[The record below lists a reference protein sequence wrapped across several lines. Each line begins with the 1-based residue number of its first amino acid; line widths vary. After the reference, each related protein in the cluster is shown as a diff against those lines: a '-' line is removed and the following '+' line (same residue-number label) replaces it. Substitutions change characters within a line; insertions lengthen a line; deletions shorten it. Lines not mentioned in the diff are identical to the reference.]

1 MNGSDRISFDGRIYR
16 ILSFSKKLNS
26 LWLTNGS
33 DQISAFILTKKEKIS
48 CRESFTGPAPES
60 LIILDNFIECEST
73 MCKTKYLKV
82 NTCIEINKESKRYDE
97 YMKKYNLHKKQR
109 EMKSYM
115 KLQVTKNTTLTKKT
129 KKKENTEND
138 LFSDDFDL
146 MEETEQEKSI
156 NKKLSD
162 NSREDISMELKDSN
176 KSSQEIYSAGSIL
189 KRKPNY
195 NEIKSDSPYKS
206 RNKAY
211 KGSSYKQKIL
221 KKR

>member
-1 MNGSDRISFDGRIYR
+1 
-16 ILSFSKKLNS
+16 
-26 LWLTNGS
+26 
-33 DQISAFILTKKEKIS
+33 
-48 CRESFTGPAPES
+48 
-60 LIILDNFIECEST
+60 
-73 MCKTKYLKV
+73 
-82 NTCIEINKESKRYDE
+82 
-97 YMKKYNLHKKQR
+97 MKKYNLHKKQR